1 MKYKDKNEERA
12 WEMFRKSVGPHIW
25 TGRDLG
31 TWFAMGVFVGAMI
44 IAPFAFSDDNI
55 ITIEQT
61 GDNLLLEF
69 DQEGN
74 GNVINTVFSGVYL
87 DTAMSQQGVRNQV
100 LRLSQ
105 GVSGDN
111 NQVVVEQWNNTTSG
125 NYNKIWIDIDG
136 DNNGVDVGQGC
147 KFYYASSTECSR
159 DTHEDAGHEME
170 INITGDDNWLRGGQ
184 KAGTANPD
192 HNLTID
198 INSNNNQV
206 WFTQAGSGEKNL
218 DLTINNDDNTV
229 SVHQHYGAHTATI
242 DLDGTAPTNL
252 YMNQTGGPSQTYT
265 LTQYCVTAGGCS
277 VSVVQQ

>member
-1 MKYKDKNEERA
+1 MKTDYEKIA
-12 WEMFRKSVGPHIW
+12 WERFRKATGPQIW
-25 TGRDLG
+25 TGRDLA
-31 TWFAMGVFVGAMI
+31 TWFAMGVFIGAMI
-44 IAPFAFSDDNI
+44 IAPFTFSDDNI

-74 GNVINTVFSGVYL
+74 GNVINTIFSGVYL

-111 NQVVVEQWNNTTSG
+111 NQVVVEQWNNTISG
-125 NYNKIWIDIDG
+125 DYNKIWIDIDG
-136 DNNGVDVGQGC
+136 NDNMVDVGQGC
-147 KFYYASSTECSR
+147 KFYSSSSTECSR

-184 KAGTANPD
+184 KAGSQNPD

-206 WFTQAGSGEKNL
+206 WFTQAGNGEKNL
-218 DLTINNDDNTV
+218 GLTINNDDNTV
-229 SVHQHYGAHTATI
+229 SVHQLDGAHTATI

-265 LTQYCVTAGGCS
+265 LTQYCITAGGCS

>member
-1 MKYKDKNEERA
+1 MVMVSLFSLQFAKAADNE
-12 WEMFRKSVGPHIW
+12 
-25 TGRDLG
+25 
-31 TWFAMGVFVGAMI
+31 
-44 IAPFAFSDDNI
+44 
-55 ITIEQT
+55 ITLDQV

-69 DQEGN
+69 DQEGSDN
-74 GNVINTVFSGVYL
+74 KIDTVLRGVYL
-87 DTAMSQQGVRNQV
+87 DTAMSQQGIRNQV
-100 LRLSQ
+100 LKLSQ
-105 GVSGDN
+105 GIDGDN

-125 NYNKIWIDIDG
+125 DYNKMWIDIDG
-136 DNNGVDVGQGC
+136 DDNMVDVGQGC
-147 KFYYASSTECSR
+147 KFLYSSSTECSR

-184 KAGTANPD
+184 KSGTANPD

-198 INSNNNQV
+198 INNNNNQV

-242 DLDGTAPTNL
+242 ELDGTAPTNL

-265 LTQYCVTAGGCS
+265 LTQYCVTAGGCN
-277 VSVVQQ
+277 VSLTQGN